1 MDLEGPVG
9 SPAPAALLVRSDPV
23 VAGLDVTD
31 RTLADVR
38 PARASQPEPYPSLY
52 NVSIKSAGHH

>member
-23 VAGLDVTD
+23 VAGLCVTD
-31 RTLADVR
+31 RTLT
-38 PARASQPEPYPSLY
+38 ASECQLAGTVSEP
-52 NVSIKSAGHH
+52 V